1 MTTMHITFLQLH
13 TNNLPALH
21 TFYAALGFHV
31 TAHASFIDI
40 TIGSTLLRFQDD
52 ETPLSGGYHF
62 AINIAVSDIAIVHDW
77 LSAHTPIIQSAQG
90 TTMFQFD
97 EWQAHAIY
105 CYDPDNN
112 IVEFIVRRTIVTQ
125 PQSFFRVDQSL
136 CISEIG
142 LGCAD
147 VPATIAQ
154 FRTAVA
160 IPDFFSHNDEFW
172 PIGDDHGLFIMV
184 QSPRLWYPDTP
195 IPAALLPVTV
205 KFHTAPDQHWQLDG
219 YPYRITSSVD

>member
-1 MTTMHITFLQLH
+1 MHITFLQLH

-31 TAHASFIDI
+31 TAHESYIDI
-40 TIGSTLLRFQDD
+40 AIGSTLLRFQDD
-52 ETPLSGGYHF
+52 DTPLTGGYHF
-62 AINIAVSDIAIVHDW
+62 AINVAVNDIAIVRDW
-77 LSAHTPIIQSAQG
+77 LSTHTAIIQSNQG
-90 TTMFQFD
+90 ATIFEFD
-97 EWQAHAIY
+97 EWHAQAIY

-112 IVEFIVRRTIVTQ
+112 IVEFILRRDIVTN
-125 PQSFFRVDQSL
+125 PHASFRVDQSL

-142 LGCAD
+142 LACID
-147 VPATIAQ
+147 VPTTITQ
-154 FRTAVA
+154 FRNSFA
-160 IPDFFSHNDEFW
+160 ISDFFSHNDEFW
-172 PIGDDHGLFIMV
+172 PIGDNHGLFIMV
-184 QSPRLWYPDTP
+184 RTPRLWYPDTP